1 MKRRKWWRSLLALT
15 APEVSTTDQQSIWKA
30 HGIMMVSM
38 VTYYLWPLRP
48 AGHPRGER
56 ELTPHLQL
64 RDLCCCHCDA
74 TDTHRTLIVKG
85 PGYNAIACFT
95 VFRPNQTFV
104 LGTFSKT
111 WSQKGKGE
119 VKLATYFPLQTNWVM
134 WLDHWFDLCPWCF
147 LFLCFFVV
155 CKWDQSMR
163 IWSWTWI
170 WIWSDPDIF
179 HSLF

>member
-1 MKRRKWWRSLLALT
+1 MESPWHYDGLHGNLL
-15 APEVSTTDQQSIWKA
+15 P
-30 HGIMMVSM
+30 
-38 VTYYLWPLRP
+38 
-48 AGHPRGER
+48 
-56 ELTPHLQL
+56 LTPQTCRTSQRRARVNAPPTADDL